1 MIRTRLALAAALL
14 LGAAPFAA
22 ASHAIACS
30 PVIADVCATYTFV
43 CQRLAAHNVH
53 LALCNLD

>member
-1 MIRTRLALAAALL
+1 MIRTRLALA
-14 LGAAPFAA
+14 GAAPFAA
-22 ASHAIACS
+22 PSHAIACT
-30 PVIADVCATYTFV
+30 PEFDDVCATYTFA